1 MRPMRMKAGSC
12 WPLLVSSRWR
22 SSRIFDCLRLLLLF
36 VLVLTG
42 LDQPRRF
49 GGDGGDDDDDDGDD
63 GG

>member
-12 WPLLVSSRWR
+12 WPLSVSSRWR

-42 LDQPRRF
+42 LDRPRRF
-49 GGDGGDDDDDDGDD
+49 GGDGDVYDDDGDD